1 MDLAHC
7 SWLQAG
13 GTALVANVLQR
24 AGVRERLADA
34 LCADLGLG
42 KGRCC
47 SHQCVVCPALLLMH
61 GSRFWALNG
70 LVVGLGMG

>member
-1 MDLAHC
+1 MYGYRISVLQPQMDLARC
-7 SWLQAG
+7 CWLQAG

-42 KGRCC
+42 E
-47 SHQCVVCPALLLMH
+47 
-61 GSRFWALNG
+61 F
-70 LVVGLGMG
+70 